1 MRSLQTRL
9 NPTLMSKCAELGS
22 EPMKRIKNEYTTI
35 KLEAVVET
43 ENISRDHIVPLMDAR
58 SSWTQRMNASTTT
71 DLLPFQIYDF
81 KTTICYLK
89 PYGSKGIALR

>member
-1 MRSLQTRL
+1 
-9 NPTLMSKCAELGS
+9 MSKCAELGS

-71 DLLPFQIYDF
+71 DLLPFQVYDF
-81 KTTICYLK
+81 KTTTCYL
-89 PYGSKGIALR
+89 